1 MRWLTFA
8 IQYVYVSKIGI
19 YILFVSTKLKKK
31 IKKKLKGYEDS
42 KRYLNIYTTQDVAS
56 YWKFVYDARINNIIL
71 LEDRFNEFQV
81 DFSLYW
87 MIIFFS

>member
-19 YILFVSTKLKKK
+19 YIFFCINKIKKKLKN
-31 IKKKLKGYEDS
+31 KKLKGYEDS

-81 DFSLYW
+81 DFSL
-87 MIIFFS
+87 F